1 MVEKETFMYV
11 KLYIDAN
18 MARFDELVEHLS
30 MNNYNFISYREE
42 KVIFVLEDELE
53 WTETC
58 IQDRKLDYLIDSF
71 DWMQLEEEFVHV
83 RIA

>member
-1 MVEKETFMYV
+1 MYV

-42 KVIFVLEDELE
+42 KVLFILEDELE